1 MNEKQSFVLYYDI
14 REPLSL
20 LNDSER
26 GRLFS
31 AILNYAEYGELPDF
45 DGAAQMA
52 FAFIRKALDRDA
64 EKWES
69 KREKRVEAG
78 RLGGLKRVENL
89 RQTET
94 DGQANQANAT
104 FAKQTKHNQ
113 ANQAVP
119 APVPAPVPVPVPALY
134 EVESEA
140 GKPPTRTRFI
150 PPTEE
155 EIAAYCHERQNDVDA
170 RRFFDYYT
178 ANGWTQGRGKPIRDW
193 RAAVRTWE
201 RGDSHAGQDHSGD
214 GRSAA
219 NYDIIEGITRL

>member
-1 MNEKQSFVLYYDI
+1 MGEKQSFVLYYDI

-104 FAKQTKHNQ
+104 FAKQIKQNQ

-134 EVESEA
+134 EVEGKA
-140 GKPPTRTRFI
+140 DKPPRAARFT
-150 PPTEE
+150 PPSVEE
-155 EIAAYCHERQNDVDA
+155 VLEYCRERGNGVDA
-170 RRFFDYYT
+170 RRFVDFYE
-178 ANGWTQGRGKPIRDW
+178 AKGWKIGRERMRDW
-193 RAAVRTWE
+193 KAAVRTWE

-219 NYDIIEGITRL
+219 NSDTIDGVLRL

>member
-1 MNEKQSFVLYYDI
+1 VNEKQSFVLYYDI

-31 AILNYAEYGELPDF
+31 AILNYAEYGEMPDF

-104 FAKQTKHNQ
+104 FAKQIKQNQ
-113 ANQAVP
+113 ANQA
-119 APVPAPVPVPVPALY
+119 VPAPVPVPVPALY
-134 EVESEA
+134 EVESKA
-140 GKPPTRTRFI
+140 GKPPTRTRFV
-150 PPTEE
+150 PPSVDEV
-155 EIAAYCHERQNDVDA
+155 AAYCTERQNGIDA

-178 ANGWTQGRGKPIRDW
+178 ANGWTQGKGKPIRDW
-193 RAAVRTWE
+193 RAAVRVWE
-201 RGDSHAGQDHSGD
+201 GRDSHAGQKDSGHGADAADTDTID
-214 GRSAA
+214 GVL
-219 NYDIIEGITRL
+219 RL

>member
-119 APVPAPVPVPVPALY
+119 ALVPAPVPVPVPALY
-134 EVESEA
+134 EVESKA
-140 GKPPTRTRFI
+140 DKPPRAARFT
-150 PPTEE
+150 PPSVEE
-155 EIAAYCHERQNDVDA
+155 VLEYCRERGNGVDA
-170 RRFFDYYT
+170 RRFVDFYE
-178 ANGWTQGRGKPIRDW
+178 AKGWKIGRERMRDW
-193 RAAVRTWE
+193 KAAVRTWE
-201 RGDSHAGQDHSGD
+201 RRDGGQDI
-214 GRSAA
+214 RSPDR
-219 NYDIIEGITRL
+219 YTYTEEESL